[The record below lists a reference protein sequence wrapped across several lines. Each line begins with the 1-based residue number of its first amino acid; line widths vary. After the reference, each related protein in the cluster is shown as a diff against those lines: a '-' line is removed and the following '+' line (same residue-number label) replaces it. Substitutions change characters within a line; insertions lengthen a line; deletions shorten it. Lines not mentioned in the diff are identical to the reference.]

1 MVTRTA
7 KINVSV
13 ASLTFV
19 PPAHKSPYAKQ
30 CGVSEIKMQVV
41 VIEEVDAPKG
51 VKPIR
56 WVLLTSLPV
65 KSFEDACRSSKI
77 MSTAG

>member
-1 MVTRTA
+1 
-7 KINVSV
+7 
-13 ASLTFV
+13 
-19 PPAHKSPYAKQ
+19 
-30 CGVSEIKMQVV
+30 MQVV

-65 KSFEDACRSSKI
+65 KSFEDAWQIIEDYEHRWLIEEYHKVIKSGCSIENTHCEPQIALSR
-77 MSTAG
+77 